1 MLNRDTEK
9 KVRQHVELARGF
21 LETAVVGLESTE
33 FEERN
38 ALSRAYYAMFHACC
52 AWLASKN
59 GIVRKLK
66 HFELLDE
73 MHRSRGRRFGDFMR
87 DIRGMRRAAD
97 YREEWKP
104 QRLVTLDRLGKA
116 RQEILKL
123 CQEAETKDRLRW
135 RGVAD
140 DVD

>member
-9 KVRQHVELARGF
+9 KVRQHLELARGF
-21 LETAVVGLESTE
+21 LETTVVGLDSTE

-52 AWLASKN
+52 AWLASKD
-59 GIVRKLK
+59 GIVKKLK

-73 MHRSRGRRFGDFMR
+73 MHRSRGKRFGDFMR
-87 DIRGMRRAAD
+87 DIRGMRRSAD

-104 QRLVTLDRLGKA
+104 QRLVTEDRLGKA

-123 CQEAETKDRLRW
+123 CQEAEANVDNFA
-135 RGVAD
+135 GSCGD